1 MAIKYIVGLALD
13 NPDNRRLEAILFSD
27 TLAHKDAAVL
37 FGFGVDVVSAGFV
50 QLGVGTDPNRPNDG
64 SVYNPMRTTAYT
76 YGESESLKIGGHPFD
91 DYYVQRALGLVPHD
105 ESRQK
110 ADYEK
115 GLEII
120 DARREKPRNPH
131 PRHSSD

>member
-1 MAIKYIVGLALD
+1 MTARMKYVVGLALD
-13 NPDNRRLEAILFSD
+13 DVNNRRLEAIVFSD
-27 TLAHKDAAVL
+27 TLTHKEAGNL
-37 FGFGVDVVSAGFV
+37 FGFGKDVVSAGFV

-64 SVYNPMRTTAYT
+64 SVYNPMRTTAYA
-76 YGESESLKIGGHPFD
+76 YGESESLKIGGQPFD
-91 DYYVQRALGLVPHD
+91 DYYVHRALGLVPHD

-120 DARREKPRNPH
+120 DARR
-131 PRHSSD
+131 